1 MAMSC
6 CIKQIRLNS
15 RNSNPTHGSIGSS
28 GQVIKCLQPGLLIK
42 YRAKNSSLGCPTG
55 YLARRS
61 RGRLNVASP
70 PCSFQQEAAGTLSK
84 EGGEEQKIEEVPVKF
99 IGIGSRGASAL
110 QKLIGS
116 TLESKVLNNGQAD
129 TVTSESN
136 VELWY
141 VDDVNA
147 KPPESVSRYAKPIL
161 IDGETSSTRP
171 LTSENLSSLVG
182 RSASDAGGKGNI
194 GSGDGGVV
202 FLLAS
207 CYAVPGGPA
216 LLTQLTA
223 ALRSAG
229 HFTVVALAAPFGF
242 EGTVK
247 VAQARGLMETLQQ
260 QAHLVVVMEQDVLLQ
275 VFGESQLTVA
285 EATDIADTALEHT
298 ALSVLQAIRA
308 REILKSSRGALM
320 WHGSELRHF
329 KRLISPPLQQLLTG
343 PGTAV
348 LGRGVASLPMT
359 VNVKNDFQNYI
370 MQLMQLASEAVLSAA
385 ESPFLDGRLE
395 SASAILC
402 CITMRWS
409 EDVLTS
415 GNTRVDRS
423 GSNGKTT
430 ADEHRMLR
438 MTAQAAAGA
447 LRTLA
452 GRACE
457 EFVVCISPT
466 PLKFGLDKPT
476 DNAERDNVMRMEASL
491 LVLGPPS
498 VGAKHEHQGTQ
509 RTRSIVPNGFTT
521 PVDKTSKQNKLP
533 TQSWGMLSAIAG
545 GGAAAARSPPSKG
558 NTSQQQQSTPVVKK
572 PPVVVK
578 PDSLAE
584 KKETSNYSKK
594 MGRNSESVGD
604 YLAASLSAQSLDL
617 PPAAAKWRQAQ
628 RADFTKEKRKLIVW
642 EVDEIQP
649 WEEEDGE
656 EDKTDGFL
664 GGFNFMGKRQSPKK
678 KVDLKRRVAVVLER
692 DREDS
697 HWDHG
702 ED

>member
-1 MAMSC
+1 MSC
-6 CIKQIRLNS
+6 SFGKICSYNSFSVNPIRTRCDVS
-15 RNSNPTHGSIGSS
+15 TKD
-28 GQVIKCLQPGLLIK
+28 KCTQPLLQTF
-42 YRAKNSSLGCPTG
+42 RARSSLGIPCNWTK
-55 YLARRS
+55 RR
-61 RGRLNVASP
+61 RGRYTASLP
-70 PCSFQQEAAGTLSK
+70 PSSFKQEVAGTLSK
-84 EGGEEQKIEEVPVKF
+84 STEGDEEQKIEEVPVKF

-116 TLESKVLNNGQAD
+116 TIESGSGEANDVKSQ
-129 TVTSESN
+129 SN

-141 VDDVNA
+141 VDDFNA
-147 KPPESVSRYAKPIL
+147 KPPEQVARYAKAIS

-171 LTSENLSSLVG
+171 ISNENLISIVG
-182 RSASDAGGKGNI
+182 KSASDAGGKGNI

-202 FLLAS
+202 FLLAP

-247 VAQARGLMETLQQ
+247 VAQARGLMQALQQ

-308 REILKSSRGALM
+308 REVLKSSRGALM

-329 KRLISPPLQQLLTG
+329 KRLISPPLQQLLTR
-343 PGTAV
+343 PGIAV
-348 LGRGVASLPMT
+348 LGRGVASLPILT
-359 VNVKNDFQNYI
+359 EDILTEKDPKSFLL
-370 MQLMQLASEAVLSAA
+370 QLMQLASEAVFSAA

-395 SASAILC
+395 NSSAILC
-402 CITMRWS
+402 CITMNWS
-409 EDVLTS
+409 DDPELVSDGEDL
-415 GNTRVDRS
+415 DQL
-423 GSNGKTT
+423 NGKI
-430 ADEHRMLR
+430 AAEEHRTLR

-452 GRACE
+452 GRFCE

-466 PLKFGLDKPT
+466 ALRFGLLNHSS
-476 DNAERDNVMRMEASL
+476 DNAKGGNILRMEASL
-491 LVLGPPS
+491 LVLGPQS
-498 VGAKHEHQGTQ
+498 VSADKYNHNGSLLNSGQ
-509 RTRSIVPNGFTT
+509 TRSISTNGTT
-521 PVDKTSKQNKLP
+521 PAPVNRKQSKLP

-545 GGAAAARSPPSKG
+545 GGGARSPASKG
-558 NTSQQQQSTPVVKK
+558 SPAKHEQQQQQRQRTPTPK

-578 PDSLAE
+578 KPDQPIT
-584 KKETSNYSKK
+584 KYSKK
-594 MGRNSESVGD
+594 LGRNSESMGD

-642 EVDEIQP
+642 EVDEVQP
-649 WEEEDGE
+649 WEEDGGDE
-656 EDKTDGFL
+656 GGSEGFL
-664 GGFNFMGKRQSPKK
+664 GGLLGRRGPER

-697 HWDHG
+697 QWDHG
-702 ED
+702 DD